1 MEDLILEL
9 EMKMEAAFDA
19 MLVRYSKTRTG
30 RANAAA
36 LDNIRIDY
44 YGATTPIKQLCNIS
58 IPEPRLIVVQPWDK
72 TTLADIEKALLASNI
87 GVTPDNDG
95 NVIRLPFQ
103 PLTEETRR
111 DIVKQIKRMTE
122 EGKICFFCG
131 GIGNPFFTTDTAAVL
146 RAIEL
151 KADVVLKGTKVN
163 GVYTADPVTNKDAKF
178 IENTTYDEVLDKKL
192 KVMDMTAFSLARD
205 YNMPIKV
212 FNVDKRGNL
221 KDAIVCKDVGT
232 FVHA

>member
-36 LDNIRIDY
+36 LVNIRIDY

-122 EGKICFFCG
+122 EGKIE
-131 GIGNPFFTTDTAAVL
+131 IRNIRREGNDSLKKMEKSSEISEDDQKKGMKEIQELTDKW
-146 RAIEL
+146 I
-151 KADVVLKGTKVN
+151 DN
-163 GVYTADPVTNKDAKF
+163 ISDASSSKEKE
-178 IENTTYDEVLDKKL
+178 IMEV
-192 KVMDMTAFSLARD
+192 
-205 YNMPIKV
+205 
-212 FNVDKRGNL
+212 
-221 KDAIVCKDVGT
+221 
-232 FVHA
+232 